1 LKISIAI
8 PDSSLSEEPTPL
20 DKAMKISQI
29 ARACSIFQVNI
40 IYIYKESSG
49 SDRDRSLL
57 RNILRYLETPQYL
70 RRILYPISDE
80 LQFAGSLSPLK
91 IPSHVQTSDPKK
103 IKAGDVR
110 DGVVVFFKG
119 KKYVNLGFEQMIS
132 YYGKVDEG
140 KRIIVRFKEGYPTLS
155 IKQIEKE
162 EITQYWGYEVKEVSN
177 LNTLLTTCNLSIIFT
192 SRKGKIIHKTQKYFD
207 EISRQNIL
215 VVFGSPK
222 KGIHEILGKNLSNI
236 TRSQV
241 LNFFP
246 EQATETIRL
255 EEAILGTLAVLN
267 TLTRN

>member
-1 LKISIAI
+1 MKISVAI

-20 DKAMKISQI
+20 DKSMKISQI

-40 IYIYKESSG
+40 IYIYKESRG

-103 IKAGDVR
+103 IKAGDIR
-110 DGVVVFFKG
+110 DAVVVSYKG
-119 KKYVNLGFEQMIS
+119 KKYANLGFEQMIP

-140 KRIIVRFKEGYPTLS
+140 KRIIVKFKEGYPALT

-177 LNTLLTTCNLSIIFT
+177 LNTLLTACDSPIIFT
-192 SRKGKIIHKTQKYFD
+192 SRKGRLAHKNQKYFD
-207 EISRQNIL
+207 EISRDNIL

-222 KGIHEILGKNLSNI
+222 KGIHEILGKNLNNI
-236 TRSQV
+236 PRSQV